1 MCLGKGEGWARPQAA
16 STSGPVGP
24 PGLLKGC
31 DHGSGPGLLRRGAG
45 LLHLLPRRAGP
56 DPGPW
61 QLGLGKGPAVRPV
74 EVIRFLAFEE
84 KPNCLKDAWF
94 VFDLALVLMMILV
107 RASEGSQKPANR
119 SKSWGPRQR

>member
-1 MCLGKGEGWARPQAA
+1 MCLGKEEGWARPQAA

-56 DPGPW
+56 DPRTLAAWPRKGARRASCRGDTVP
-61 QLGLGKGPAVRPV
+61 GLRREAELPER
-74 EVIRFLAFEE
+74 
-84 KPNCLKDAWF
+84 C
-94 VFDLALVLMMILV
+94 LV
-107 RASEGSQKPANR
+107 RLRLGIGTDDDPGQSLRGIPKTRKP
-119 SKSWGPRQR
+119 

>member
-1 MCLGKGEGWARPQAA
+1 MITEADPVFFVVEQVFCTYFLAELAR
-16 STSGPVGP
+16 T
-24 PGLLKGC
+24 
-31 DHGSGPGLLRRGAG
+31 
-45 LLHLLPRRAGP
+45 
-56 DPGPW
+56 PGPW

-107 RASEGSQKPANR
+107 RASEGSQQPANR